1 MSRLQDLLPI
11 NQRQSA
17 LDHWICGTP
26 VRSIEDSQLMCSFI
40 VVFPVFRK
48 LTRERNMGILIVVAF
63 ILVLASSVPTMPVQV
78 RLPRPTRFR

>member
-1 MSRLQDLLPI
+1 MSRLQDLLPV

-17 LDHWICGTP
+17 LYHWIAEHP
-26 VRSIEDSQLMCSFI
+26 SAAIEDSQLMCYFV